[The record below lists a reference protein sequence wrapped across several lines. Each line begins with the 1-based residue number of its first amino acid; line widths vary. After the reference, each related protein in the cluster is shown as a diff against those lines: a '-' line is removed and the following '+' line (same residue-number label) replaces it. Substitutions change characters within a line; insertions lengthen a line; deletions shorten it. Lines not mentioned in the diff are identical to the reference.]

1 MWSAM
6 LPRSYGARLAA
17 VATLLIILCF
27 AAIGLALLALTEL
40 TLRRNFDRH
49 LGSEAQ
55 RILTFTAPELVDK
68 ARAGTL
74 GLPLQNFRLETVGG
88 VLLAGSLAAV
98 APQDG
103 WYDIVEPETALSHE
117 TEEGLRAYRVT
128 RGGYV
133 LTVADDI
140 GGIEDIRSAME
151 WAWAGAAVLAALL
164 ALATGTWLSRFYM
177 RRLSA
182 LGATANAITGGAT
195 AVRMPVHNGGDAFD
209 RVSQTLN
216 QMLDRNESLIE
227 THRQTANGIA
237 HDLRTPLTRLR
248 NTLESAARRKDLAAI
263 DSAIEEIDE
272 VLESFSALL
281 RIAEIEEGRFV
292 ATAGTA
298 DLHAIASKVWGA
310 YEASFEDAGGRLLL
324 QSSGP
329 QPIPGDAGLL
339 LQALSNLVENALIHT
354 PRGSTAT
361 IRVSD
366 DGQPILAVE
375 DNGPGVPHGEEKR
388 IQQRFYRPAAS
399 AAKPGHGLGLSL
411 VAAVAKAHGAAFSVI
426 NLHPGLCIALRFG
439 SSAN

>member
-1 MWSAM
+1 MWSAL
-6 LPRSYGARLAA
+6 LPKSYGARLAA

-27 AAIGLALLALTEL
+27 AAIGLAALALTEL

-55 RILTFTAPELVDK
+55 RVLALAAPEMIAK
-68 ARAGTL
+68 AQAGTL
-74 GLPLQNFRLETVGG
+74 GLSFQDFRLETIEG

-103 WYDIVEPETALSHE
+103 WYDIVEPENAITHE
-117 TEEGLRAYRVT
+117 TDEGLRAYRVT
-128 RGGYV
+128 RGGFV

-140 GGIEDIRSAME
+140 GGIEDIRSAMVG
-151 WAWAGAAVLAALL
+151 AWAGAAVLAALL
-164 ALATGTWLSRFYM
+164 ALATGMWLSRLYM

-182 LGATANAITGGAT
+182 LGATAKAIAGGAT
-195 AVRMPVHNGGDAFD
+195 DARMPVHHGNDAFD

-248 NTLESAARRKDLAAI
+248 NTLESAARRKDFTMVET
-263 DSAIEEIDE
+263 AIEEIDE
-272 VLESFSALL
+272 VLDSFAAML
-281 RIAEIEEGRFV
+281 RIAEIEERRFV

-298 DLHAIASKVWGA
+298 DLNAIANKVWGA

-324 QSSGP
+324 ESEGP
-329 QPIPGDAGLL
+329 QPVPGDAGLL

-354 PRGSTAT
+354 PPGSTAT

-375 DNGPGVPHGEEKR
+375 DNGPGVPKGEEKR

-411 VAAVAKAHGAAFSVI
+411 VAAVAKAHGAEFTVT
-426 NLHPGLCIALRFG
+426 NLHPGLRTALHFG
-439 SSAN
+439 NSAN